1 MPTAQLTHVDAVDK
15 APKRPA
21 EQAVHLL
28 VPVDRLLYEPEE
40 HDVHWADVLADATS
54 PYEPLMHAVQPLV
67 PVARALY
74 LPATHAVHAEVPVVS
89 AL

>member
-1 MPTAQLTHVDAVDK
+1 M
-15 APKRPA
+15 
-21 EQAVHLL
+21 L
-28 VPVDRLLYEPEE
+28 VPVDSVLNEPKA
-40 HDVHWADVLADATS
+40 HDVHWADVLADTTS

-67 PVARALY
+67 PVDRALY